1 MGFQNGLFGILVEE
15 AICNTTLNQAA
26 VKYDN
31 ELAIKINECNTLE
44 ENTIVALRNSTAR
57 INFNKDGFT
66 IIMGDRENY
75 ISRKDFTPEK
85 YLEEIYKAIAVFE
98 HNMGATII
106 DEKAKECLGIKNNID
121 MNKFITDFTTN
132 PNKDK
137 LSYINDKGEKEYI
150 RPFRDNDITKQKFC
164 EKFIRELNSRV
175 KSLYSEEF
183 ISNTKEYVIKS
194 LQNIKGLD
202 NTIIS
207 TIALDYTDNL
217 YNKIDR
223 DGITHLTAT
232 EQTKISKG
240 ILDKVINENIEL
252 EPDFSNTLSKYK
264 DDILNNFEKSIKR
277 APLNVTNED
286 RLTTIKN
293 IGKQLGEEIVLYDEE
308 KFKRFTGFDKQ
319 IAKQQI
325 ESFIIE
331 IEDAVD
337 KVADMPIEKVYID
350 KNHSLEKELDIDLN
364 SKENIQIDKDANARR
379 NYESNKT
386 LYGKNDAFNA
396 TNILKKQNIEDIDIR
411 ERNI

>member
-1 MGFQNGLFGILVEE
+1 MKSTS
-15 AICNTTLNQAA
+15 APRRKKCYLNLHQ
-26 VKYDN
+26 
-31 ELAIKINECNTLE
+31 
-44 ENTIVALRNSTAR
+44 
-57 INFNKDGFT
+57 
-66 IIMGDRENY
+66 
-75 ISRKDFTPEK
+75 
-85 YLEEIYKAIAVFE
+85 
-98 HNMGATII
+98 
-106 DEKAKECLGIKNNID
+106 
-121 MNKFITDFTTN
+121 
-132 PNKDK
+132 
-137 LSYINDKGEKEYI
+137 
-150 RPFRDNDITKQKFC
+150 
-164 EKFIRELNSRV
+164 
-175 KSLYSEEF
+175 
-183 ISNTKEYVIKS
+183 
-194 LQNIKGLD
+194 
-202 NTIIS
+202 IS
-207 TIALDYTDNL
+207 TMVIRLSDD
-217 YNKIDR
+217 
-223 DGITHLTAT
+223 LTAT

-293 IGKQLGEEIVLYDEE
+293 ISKQLGEEIVLYDEE

-350 KNHSLEKELDIDLN
+350 KNHSLEKELNIDLN